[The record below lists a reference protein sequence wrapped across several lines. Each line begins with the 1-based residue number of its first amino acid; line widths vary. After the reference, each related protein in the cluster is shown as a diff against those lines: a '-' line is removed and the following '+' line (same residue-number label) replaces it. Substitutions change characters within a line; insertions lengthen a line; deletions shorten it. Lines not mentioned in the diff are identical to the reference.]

1 MLCFKELP
9 HDVIT
14 VSKRS
19 HQLRIDY
26 HVKDLSDPLKKKG
39 FYSLVLTAEPK
50 TENKLFM
57 ISHGDKFICNVLED
71 KDIKSIKA
79 LYGVITKQG
88 NIFNPDVSD
97 LKAIYF
103 PQEERLSATF

>member
-50 TENKLFM
+50 AENKLFM
-57 ISHGDKFICNVLED
+57 ISHGDKFICNVLVQR
-71 KDIKSIKA
+71 IQQFSRIA
-79 LYGVITKQG
+79 LRHYAEQHRRK
-88 NIFNPDVSD
+88 
-97 LKAIYF
+97 L
-103 PQEERLSATF
+103 RLY